1 MHKERR
7 GTLQGMLRLHGGLYW
22 TRTSD
27 PVDVNDVLY
36 QLSQQ
41 TVFAVVG
48 ALATCIYY
56 HILVMA
62 SILIFK
68 ITTKNDAG
76 YTAIWCHTNTR
87 ATR

>member
-7 GTLQGMLRLHGGLYW
+7 GTPQGMLASTWWSVLDSNH
-22 TRTSD
+22 D

-48 ALATCIYY
+48 ALATCTYY
-56 HILVMA
+56 HILVME

-68 ITTKNDAG
+68 ITTKMM
-76 YTAIWCHTNTR
+76 R
-87 ATR
+87 AT